1 MSCSHQSDGCCP
13 AGVDILLHL
22 RSWNA
27 LPSGCQLTSPEG
39 VRCVSYSVLFRPAL
53 RQSEERQSSCLL
65 ILAAQN
71 PVAIKPQKI
80 RKLPA
85 RNASKTGGDSELINQ
100 E

>member
-22 RSWNA
+22 RSWNV

-39 VRCVSYSVLFRPAL
+39 VMRVSYSILFRPAL
-53 RQSEERQSSCLL
+53 RQSEARQSSCLL
-65 ILAAQN
+65 ILTAQN
-71 PVAIKPQKI
+71 FVAIKPLKI
-80 RKLPA
+80 RKLPDRSA
-85 RNASKTGGDSELINQ
+85 GKSWKYSELKNQ